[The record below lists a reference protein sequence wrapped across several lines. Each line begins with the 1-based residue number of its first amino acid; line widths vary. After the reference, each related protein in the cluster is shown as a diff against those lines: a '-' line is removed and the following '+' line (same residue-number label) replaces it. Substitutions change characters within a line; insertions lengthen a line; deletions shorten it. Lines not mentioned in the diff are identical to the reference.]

1 LRAFLQ
7 FPFSHLDHLESKH
20 QNSQMST
27 VSNLMNGKL
36 EDVEARKAIFIS
48 KMKELFLEQMI

>member
-1 LRAFLQ
+1 
-7 FPFSHLDHLESKH
+7 
-20 QNSQMST
+20 MST